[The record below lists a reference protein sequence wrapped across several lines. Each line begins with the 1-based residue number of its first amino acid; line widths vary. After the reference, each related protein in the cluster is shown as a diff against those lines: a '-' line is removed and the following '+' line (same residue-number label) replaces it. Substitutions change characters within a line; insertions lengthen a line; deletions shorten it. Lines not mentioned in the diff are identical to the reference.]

1 MNDRL
6 RIHVVSETPF
16 IMKGQ
21 GVHTAFV
28 DCVDLLASREDLE
41 VVVNG
46 EGWADIMHAHTYG
59 PYYFWKGRRY
69 RGRRVFT
76 VHVIPDSIKG
86 SLPMWPLF
94 MPLVRRYLRRVYSYA
109 DVCIAISPTVAQ
121 AIREVGANTRV
132 VQIYNPIHVEK
143 FAPSQELRAAG
154 RERLG
159 IPEDAF
165 VVLGVGQLEGRK
177 GVEDFLDVAQACPD
191 LFFLWVGGRPFGVLT
206 EGIRRLNKRIRASGA
221 HVKFPGTF
229 KWDDM
234 PSIYNAADLFLF
246 PSYQENCPVAP
257 LEAAAAGMPVIFR
270 DIPEYTRLYENPYLK
285 AGSTEEFITLTMRMA
300 EEASFREEGQ
310 SISRV
315 LLAQF
320 DRETIRKQ
328 LLALYRDMLAK
339 EPVY

>member
-1 MNDRL
+1 
-6 RIHVVSETPF
+6 
-16 IMKGQ
+16 
-21 GVHTAFV
+21 
-28 DCVDLLASREDLE
+28 VDLLAGREDLE

-46 EGWADIMHAHTYG
+46 EGWGDVMHAHTYG

-86 SLPMWPLF
+86 SLPAWRLL

-109 DVCIAISPTVAQ
+109 DVCIAISPMVAQ
-121 AIREVGANTRV
+121 AIRDVGANTRV

-143 FAPSQELRAAG
+143 FTASQELRAIG

-234 PSIYNAADLFLF
+234 PSIYNAADLFLL
-246 PSYQENCPVAP
+246 PSYQDNCPVAP

-270 DIPEYTRLYENPYLK
+270 DIPEYTRLYEKPYLK
-285 AGSTEEFITLTMRMA
+285 ARSTEEFITLTRRMA
-300 EEASFREEGQ
+300 EELSFR
-310 SISRV
+310 
-315 LLAQF
+315 
-320 DRETIRKQ
+320 
-328 LLALYRDMLAK
+328 
-339 EPVY
+339 